1 MSLDSSR
8 TDVRD
13 ESEAVPDSVV
23 QREHYQHPI
32 STNVKQTVCKSTE
45 KSDILGIGFFI
56 VEGLE

>member
-8 TDVRD
+8 TDVRA
-13 ESEAVPDSVV
+13 ESEAVPDSAV
-23 QREHYQHPI
+23 QPEHYQHPI
-32 STNVKQTVCKSTE
+32 ITNLKQTVCKSTE

>member
-1 MSLDSSR
+1 
-8 TDVRD
+8 VRD

-23 QREHYQHPI
+23 QPEHYQHPI